1 MDELREAVERA
12 ELVDGH
18 AHNIVALDS
27 SLPFLSCFSEASGK
41 ALAHVPSTLNFK
53 RSLRDIA
60 RLYGSDLSLE
70 GVQQYRLD
78 SGIETI
84 TKICFKAAGISTVLV
99 DDGLVL
105 DKMLGTDILP
115 CAGRILR
122 IERLAEDILD
132 QGIKNGIPWTM
143 DTFTDSFLARLKS
156 YPFSISQL

>member
-78 SGIETI
+78 SGIEII

-156 YPFSISQL
+156 YPFSIPQL